1 LVPSFPNQFL
11 LSKDKQLRKKM
22 AEYNDLHSS
31 ENLDKMRS
39 EIYSIS
45 SIMSENIELI
55 LERDKTI

>member
-1 LVPSFPNQFL
+1 
-11 LSKDKQLRKKM
+11 M

-55 LERDKTI
+55 LERDKTIQKMGSQAKSLNLGSKKVD

>member
-1 LVPSFPNQFL
+1 
-11 LSKDKQLRKKM
+11 M